1 MEKIVLIGNGG
12 HSKVIRE
19 LIEAEKRYK
28 LFAVLDDQFLSVM
41 EKDILYAPISY
52 FKTLESTSLLK
63 VVIAIGNNSTRKRIV
78 TELQLPK
85 FQYATL
91 IHPTAVISPSVKMGY
106 GTVIMP
112 NAVINANT
120 VIGNHVIINT
130 AAIIEH
136 DNTIEDYVHI
146 APNATLTGAVKVAE
160 GTQISAAASV
170 IPNIQIGAWCM
181 IGAGSTVIENIPAY
195 SKAVG
200 SPAKIIEQNMIKGA
214 NIK

>member
-19 LIEAEKRYK
+19 LIEADDRYK
-28 LFAVLDDQFLSVM
+28 LFAVFDDQFSSVM
-41 EKDILYAPISY
+41 ETDILYAPISY
-52 FKTLESTSLLK
+52 FKTLDNTSMFKL
-63 VVIAIGNNSTRKRIV
+63 VVAIGNNITRKRII
-78 TELQLPK
+78 TELQYPK
-85 FQYATL
+85 DQYATI
-91 IHPTAVISPSVKMGY
+91 IHPTAVISPSVKIGY

-120 VIGNHVIINT
+120 VVGNHVIINT
-130 AAIIEH
+130 ASVIEH
-136 DNTIEDYVHI
+136 DNTLEDYVHI
-146 APNATLTGAVKVAE
+146 APNVTLTGAVKVAE

-181 IGAGSTVIENIPAY
+181 IGAGSTVIENIPSY

-200 SPAKIIEQNMIKGA
+200 SPAKIIEQNRIKGV